1 MTTPILVQKV
11 SKRFRR
17 YAPERPTTFL
27 ETLIHGFRGLK
38 PAEEFWALREVTFAI
53 SPGKMVGIVG
63 PNGAGK
69 STLLRLIGGVG
80 KPDSGSVQTYGR
92 IGALLD
98 LGAGFHPDLTG
109 RENVFITGVISGL
122 TRREVQ
128 TRFDEI
134 VAFAELAEFIDNPL
148 RTYSTG
154 MQMRLAF
161 AVAVHIEPEILLI
174 DEVLAVGDIA
184 FQRKCLERIAEFKAN
199 GCAIVLVSHD
209 PGVVQQLCD
218 EVIWLKNGFIAGYG
232 PAEII
237 LGQYKAEMNAETRR
251 RTPRSLPNSLIGTH
265 PDLKINENRFGSL
278 EMEITE
284 VTLIGGDGLVVE
296 EFTNGHSLTV
306 QITYHAPRPILSPIF
321 SMTISK
327 ENGAVCFDTST
338 DASGVETPWLS
349 GTGKITVTFD
359 RLDLARNIYY
369 VDVGVYE
376 NAWAYAYDYHWH
388 VYPLRVTAA
397 GGDKGILYP
406 PHHWNFSD
414 GGKREWIK

>member
-1 MTTPILVQKV
+1 MMTPILVQNV

-17 YAPERPTTFL
+17 YSPERPTTFL
-27 ETLIHGFRGLK
+27 ETLIHGFQGLT

-53 SPGKMVGIVG
+53 LPGKMVGIVG
-63 PNGAGK
+63 ANGAGK

-92 IGALLD
+92 VGALLD

-122 TRREVQ
+122 TRREVKK
-128 TRFDEI
+128 RFDEI
-134 VAFAELAEFIDNPL
+134 VAFAELADFIDNPL

-161 AVAVHIEPEILLI
+161 AVAVHIEPDILLI

-184 FQRKCLERIAEFKAN
+184 FQRKCLARIAQFKAN

-218 EVIWLKNGFIAGYG
+218 EVIWLRDGIIAGQG
-232 PAEII
+232 PPEII
-237 LGQYKAEMNAETRR
+237 LGQYKAEMTAETRR
-251 RTPRSLPNSLIGTH
+251 RTPTSLPVSYTATN
-265 PDLKINENRFGSL
+265 PQLKINENRFGSL
-278 EMEITE
+278 EMEITD
-284 VTLIGGDGLVVE
+284 VTLIDENGLVVE
-296 EFTNGHSLTV
+296 QLTNGYPLTV
-306 QITYHAPRPILSPIF
+306 QITYHAPRPIPSPIF

-327 ENGAVCFDTST
+327 EDGAVCFDTST
-338 DASGVETPWLS
+338 DASGVETPLVS
-349 GTGKITVTFD
+349 GTGKITLTFD

-369 VDVGVYE
+369 IDVGVYE

-388 VYPLRVTAA
+388 VYPLRVTA
-397 GGDKGILYP
+397 GGGNKGIVYP
-406 PHHWNFSD
+406 PHHWSFSS
-414 GGKREWIK
+414 GGN